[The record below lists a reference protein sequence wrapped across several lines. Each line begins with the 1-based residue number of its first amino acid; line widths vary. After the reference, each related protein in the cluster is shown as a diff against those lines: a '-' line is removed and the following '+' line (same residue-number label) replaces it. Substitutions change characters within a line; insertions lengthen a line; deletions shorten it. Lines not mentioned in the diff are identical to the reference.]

1 MVSKRG
7 GANAKAV
14 PQEFSN
20 EASILDALQ
29 MHDHC
34 GAHGSEGLSQQDQ
47 EEEARSGESALNGE
61 SKGWAARP
69 NGTQRASQPV
79 RSAAGAG
86 KFGDQFQNS
95 GNYE

>member
-1 MVSKRG
+1 MSKRG
-7 GANAKAV
+7 AANTKAV
-14 PQEFSN
+14 PQEFSD

-61 SKGWAARP
+61 SKGGAARP
-69 NGTQRASQPV
+69 NGSERPSQPV
-79 RSAAGAG
+79 RSEAGAG
-86 KFGDQFQNS
+86 KFGEQLQSS